1 MRGWSGAVS
10 RQYIGFSLNKFF
22 RGVSSHVPEIMAAGT
37 HSPGGPNGIIR
48 SQSFAGFSTLQER
61 RSRCNSFMG
70 NSAVQK
76 KPTSKPKK
84 PHLSGHKASSGSREP
99 KPERVEEV
107 YGALKQ
113 GLDEYLE
120 VHQTGLDKLTSLMKD
135 MKRNSRLGVLYDLD
149 KQIKTIERYMRRLE
163 FHMSK
168 VDELYEA
175 FCIQRRLREGASKMK
190 QAFSASP
197 STKAT
202 RESMSEVNRR
212 YKEYTENMST
222 LEGEL
227 ENMLGE
233 FHIKMKGLAGFARLC
248 PGDQYEI
255 FMRYGRQRWKLKGK
269 IEVNSRQSWDGEEIV
284 FMPLITDLI
293 NIKVTELKGLAT
305 HILVG
310 SVICETKDLF
320 TAMPQVVAVDVNDL
334 GTIKLNLEVTW
345 FPFDVEDLTL
355 SSGNVSKATAL
366 QRRVS
371 VYSQGTPETP
381 TFQDQSL
388 FWHPSPTQHRLSPTQ
403 HRPCPTQ
410 HRLSP
415 TQHRLS
421 PTQHRLS
428 FLHGLRNSLLEKLR
442 RSRSFGDL
450 VSLRPRPKSSLEG
463 YVTESTLPD
472 DVFENG
478 GCGNAECKRLSFTFS
493 DTSVSSPSLAPGQSN
508 PEITITPPET
518 CPQPQIPN
526 VEVTVRIHADVVE
539 EAEEGEEEEES
550 RGSSGSVSTS
560 LVSEEAESEWERAE
574 SQSNGG
580 SVSLCSERQLSA
592 VSPGGVFPDH
602 AGPDSDGDEDDSSE
616 LLKPVELDT
625 EEPGSL
631 TRQLVRRLTSSDILP
646 EAGVLSWAGEGS
658 RAFLESSLEET
669 LQSLLLRLESL
680 GQRCRELQDLEQEVM
695 RLEDLLKCR
704 LPGHRSRSSSLSLM
718 VESALESFDFLNT
731 SDFDD
736 DDTGDDHALQRSVFF
751 DMEAESIGPGGPHPE
766 ARGHLSEALTEDTG
780 VGNSVAGSPLPLTTG
795 NENLD
800 VAIVIHLQYCDHL
813 IQLLSSGGSPWQ
825 RRAQLQK
832 LSAQTQLLEEL
843 GEISTE
849 RLGSIT
855 SAADVLPGL
864 AERPARMALW
874 SEWSGSGALFHATLD
889 RVLKHMHHCYTG
901 PLQER
906 HPHTAADT
914 VIRLVVS
921 EMVDR
926 SDLASSPTCHP
937 HSALS
942 QVVFPPSA
950 LSQDVVSPSALSQDV
965 VSPSALSQD
974 VFPPSALSQ
983 DVVSPSALSQDVFPP
998 SALSQD
1004 VFPPSAL
1011 SQDVVSPSALSQDV
1025 VSPSALSQDVV
1036 SPSALSQD
1044 VVSPSALS
1052 QDVVSPSALSQDV
1065 VSPSA
1070 LSHDVVTVF
1079 QFHSYV
1085 SKHSVED
1092 MEDHLLQVAREA
1104 VFAEGLSG
1112 GDSERCL
1119 KELEEVSHTGLCPRQ
1134 QTLRALA
1141 SLLSHQDPQL
1151 SEAAA
1156 AYITSASSHTP
1167 FRSKAVDCYTQALW
1181 ESGVQTQR
1189 SACAAL
1195 SCLQAVESLRA
1206 VVSLCD
1212 SADEELRHV
1221 AIETLLTFGEEGRL
1235 AYEQLDTMPREMV
1248 RLGTRRGNA
1257 VTTAF

>member
-1 MRGWSGAVS
+1 MAFADIGEDQDDLNEVMREEMEDVFI
-10 RQYIGFSLNKFF
+10 YD
-22 RGVSSHVPEIMAAGT
+22 GVSSRVPEIMAAGT

-99 KPERVEEV
+99 QPKRVEEV

-120 VHQTGLDKLTSLMKD
+120 VYQTELDKLTSLMKD
-135 MKRNSRLGVLYDLD
+135 MKRNSRLVRQDGVLYDLD

-168 VDELYEA
+168 VDELYEV
-175 FCIQRRLREGASKMK
+175 FCIQRMLREGASKMK

-202 RESMSEVNRR
+202 RESILEVNRR

-222 LEGEL
+222 FEVEL
-227 ENMLGE
+227 ENLLGE

-248 PGDQYEI
+248 SGDQYEI

-269 IEVNSRQSWDGEEIV
+269 IEVNSRQSWDGEEMV
-284 FMPLITDLI
+284 FTPLITDLI

-381 TFQDQSL
+381 TFQDQS
-388 FWHPSPTQHRLSPTQ
+388 F
-403 HRPCPTQ
+403 
-410 HRLSP
+410 
-415 TQHRLS
+415 
-421 PTQHRLS
+421 
-428 FLHGLRNSLLEKLR
+428 F
-442 RSRSFGDL
+442 
-450 VSLRPRPKSSLEG
+450 
-463 YVTESTLPD
+463 STLPD

-478 GCGNAECKRLSFTFS
+478 GCGNSECKRLSFTFS
-493 DTSVSSPSLAPGQSN
+493 DTSVSSLSPSLAPGQSN
-508 PEITITPPET
+508 PEITVTPPDT
-518 CPQPQIPN
+518 NHWPQIPPREDKG
-526 VEVTVRIHADVVE
+526 VEEMVRVHADVVE
-539 EAEEGEEEEES
+539 EEGEEEEES
-550 RGSSGSVSTS
+550 GDSGGSVSVS
-560 LVSEEAESEWERAE
+560 LVSEEVESEWERAE
-574 SQSNGG
+574 FQLNVG
-580 SVSLCSERQLSA
+580 SSSLCSESQLSA
-592 VSPGGVFPDH
+592 VAPEDVFLDH
-602 AGPDSDGDEDDSSE
+602 AGSDRDGDEDDSSE

-646 EAGVLSWAGEGS
+646 EVVGLSWAGEGS
-658 RAFLESSLEET
+658 RAFLESSLEEA
-669 LQSLLLRLESL
+669 LHSLLLRLESL

-704 LPGHRSRSSSLSLM
+704 LPGHRSRSSSLSLT

-736 DDTGDDHALQRSVFF
+736 DDTGDDHALHHSVFF
-751 DMEAESIGPGGPHPE
+751 DMEVERIGPGVQHPE

-800 VAIVIHLQYCDHL
+800 MAIVIHLQYCDHL

-849 RLGSIT
+849 CLGSIT

-864 AERPARMALW
+864 AERPGLMALW
-874 SEWSGSGALFHATLD
+874 SECSGSGGQFHTTLD
-889 RVLKHMHHCYTG
+889 RVLKHMHHSYTS

-906 HPHTAADT
+906 HPHTTAET
-914 VIRLVVS
+914 VIWLVVS

-926 SDLASSPTCHP
+926 SELASP
-937 HSALS
+937 
-942 QVVFPPSA
+942 PPSA
-950 LSQDVVSPSALSQDV
+950 LSQDVL
-965 VSPSALSQD
+965 
-974 VFPPSALSQ
+974 
-983 DVVSPSALSQDVFPP
+983 
-998 SALSQD
+998 
-1004 VFPPSAL
+1004 
-1011 SQDVVSPSALSQDV
+1011 
-1025 VSPSALSQDVV
+1025 
-1036 SPSALSQD
+1036 
-1044 VVSPSALS
+1044 
-1052 QDVVSPSALSQDV
+1052 
-1065 VSPSA
+1065 
-1070 LSHDVVTVF
+1070 TVF

-1085 SKHSVED
+1085 SEHSVGD
-1092 MEDHLLQVAREA
+1092 MKEHLLQVAREA
-1104 VFAEGLSG
+1104 VFAEGLRD

-1119 KELEEVSHTGLCPRQ
+1119 KELEEVSHTGLCPQ
-1134 QTLRALA
+1134 LQTLRALA
-1141 SLLSHQDPQL
+1141 SLLSHKDPQL
-1151 SEAAA
+1151 SKAAT
-1156 AYITSASSHTP
+1156 AYITSAASHTP
-1167 FRSKAVDCYTQALW
+1167 FRSKAVDCYTQSLS
-1181 ESGVQTQR
+1181 EGGVLTQR

-1195 SCLQAVESLRA
+1195 SCLQAVESIRA
-1206 VVSLCD
+1206 VVLLCD
-1212 SADEELRHV
+1212 SADEELHHI
-1221 AIETLLTFGEEGRL
+1221 AIETLLTLGEEGRL
-1235 AYEQLDTMPREMV
+1235 AYEQLDTVPRELV
-1248 RLGTRRGNA
+1248 QLGTRRGTT

>member
-1 MRGWSGAVS
+1 MHGWSGAVN
-10 RQYIGFSLNKFF
+10 RQYIGFSS
-22 RGVSSHVPEIMAAGT
+22 RVSSRVPEIMAAGT

-99 KPERVEEV
+99 QPKRVEEV

-120 VHQTGLDKLTSLMKD
+120 VYQTELDKLTSLMKD
-135 MKRNSRLGVLYDLD
+135 MKRNSRLVRQDGVLYDLD

-168 VDELYEA
+168 VDELYEV
-175 FCIQRRLREGASKMK
+175 FCIQRMLREGASKMK

-202 RESMSEVNRR
+202 RESILEVNRR

-222 LEGEL
+222 FEVEL
-227 ENMLGE
+227 ENLLGE

-248 PGDQYEI
+248 SGDQYEI

-269 IEVNSRQSWDGEEIV
+269 IEVNSRQSWDGEEMV
-284 FMPLITDLI
+284 FTPLITDLI

-355 SSGNVSKATAL
+355 SSGNVSKASAL

-381 TFQDQSL
+381 TFQDQS
-388 FWHPSPTQHRLSPTQ
+388 F
-403 HRPCPTQ
+403 
-410 HRLSP
+410 
-415 TQHRLS
+415 
-421 PTQHRLS
+421 
-428 FLHGLRNSLLEKLR
+428 F
-442 RSRSFGDL
+442 
-450 VSLRPRPKSSLEG
+450 
-463 YVTESTLPD
+463 STLPD

-478 GCGNAECKRLSFTFS
+478 GCGNSECKRLSFTFS
-493 DTSVSSPSLAPGQSN
+493 DTSVSSLSPSFAPGQSN
-508 PEITITPPET
+508 PEITVTPPDMNHW
-518 CPQPQIPN
+518 PQIPPREDKG
-526 VEVTVRIHADVVE
+526 VEEMVRVHADVVE
-539 EAEEGEEEEES
+539 EEEEES
-550 RGSSGSVSTS
+550 GDSGGSVSVS
-560 LVSEEAESEWERAE
+560 LVSEEVESEWERAE
-574 SQSNGG
+574 FQLNVG
-580 SVSLCSERQLSA
+580 SSSLCSESQLSA
-592 VSPGGVFPDH
+592 VAPEDVFLDH
-602 AGPDSDGDEDDSSE
+602 AGSDRDGDEDDSSE

-646 EAGVLSWAGEGS
+646 EVVGLSWAGEGS
-658 RAFLESSLEET
+658 RAFLESSLEEA
-669 LQSLLLRLESL
+669 LHSLLLRLESL

-704 LPGHRSRSSSLSLM
+704 LPGHRSRSSSLSLT

-736 DDTGDDHALQRSVFF
+736 DDTGDDHALHHSVFF
-751 DMEAESIGPGGPHPE
+751 DMEVERIGPGGQHPE

-800 VAIVIHLQYCDHL
+800 MAIVIHLQYCDHL

-849 RLGSIT
+849 CLGSIT

-864 AERPARMALW
+864 AERPGLMALW
-874 SEWSGSGALFHATLD
+874 SECSGSGGQFHTTLD
-889 RVLKHMHHCYTG
+889 RVLKHMHHSYSS

-906 HPHTAADT
+906 HPHTTAET
-914 VIRLVVS
+914 VIWLVVS

-926 SDLASSPTCHP
+926 SELASP
-937 HSALS
+937 
-942 QVVFPPSA
+942 PPSA
-950 LSQDVVSPSALSQDV
+950 LSQDVL
-965 VSPSALSQD
+965 
-974 VFPPSALSQ
+974 
-983 DVVSPSALSQDVFPP
+983 
-998 SALSQD
+998 
-1004 VFPPSAL
+1004 
-1011 SQDVVSPSALSQDV
+1011 
-1025 VSPSALSQDVV
+1025 
-1036 SPSALSQD
+1036 
-1044 VVSPSALS
+1044 
-1052 QDVVSPSALSQDV
+1052 
-1065 VSPSA
+1065 
-1070 LSHDVVTVF
+1070 TVF

-1085 SKHSVED
+1085 SEHSVGD
-1092 MEDHLLQVAREA
+1092 MKEHLLQVAREA

-1119 KELEEVSHTGLCPRQ
+1119 KELEEVSHTGLRPQ
-1134 QTLRALA
+1134 LQTLRALA
-1141 SLLSHQDPQL
+1141 SLLSHKDPQL
-1151 SEAAA
+1151 SKAAT
-1156 AYITSASSHTP
+1156 AYITSAASHTP
-1167 FRSKAVDCYTQALW
+1167 FRSKAVDCYTQSLS
-1181 ESGVQTQR
+1181 EGGVLTQR

-1195 SCLQAVESLRA
+1195 SCLQAVESIRA
-1206 VVSLCD
+1206 VVLLCD
-1212 SADEELRHV
+1212 SADEELHHI
-1221 AIETLLTFGEEGRL
+1221 AIETLLSLGEEGRL
-1235 AYEQLDTMPREMV
+1235 AYEQLDTVPRELV
-1248 RLGTRRGNA
+1248 QLVTRRGTA

>member
-1 MRGWSGAVS
+1 
-10 RQYIGFSLNKFF
+10 
-22 RGVSSHVPEIMAAGT
+22 
-37 HSPGGPNGIIR
+37 
-48 SQSFAGFSTLQER
+48 
-61 RSRCNSFMG
+61 
-70 NSAVQK
+70 
-76 KPTSKPKK
+76 
-84 PHLSGHKASSGSREP
+84 
-99 KPERVEEV
+99 
-107 YGALKQ
+107 
-113 GLDEYLE
+113 
-120 VHQTGLDKLTSLMKD
+120 
-135 MKRNSRLGVLYDLD
+135 
-149 KQIKTIERYMRRLE
+149 MRRLE

-269 IEVNSRQSWDGEEIV
+269 IEVNSRQSWDGEEMI
-284 FMPLITDLI
+284 FTPLITDLI

-371 VYSQGTPETP
+371 IYSQGTPETP
-381 TFQDQSL
+381 TFQDQS
-388 FWHPSPTQHRLSPTQ
+388 FFKWHPSPTLHRLSPTL
-403 HRPCPTQ
+403 HRLSPTQ

-450 VSLRPRPKSSLEG
+450 VSLQPRPKSSLEG

-478 GCGNAECKRLSFTFS
+478 GCGNTECKRLSFTFS

-508 PEITITPPET
+508 PEITVTPPET

-574 SQSNGG
+574 SQCNGG
-580 SVSLCSERQLSA
+580 SVSLSERQLSA
-592 VSPGGVFPDH
+592 VASGGVCPDL
-602 AGPDSDGDEDDSSE
+602 AGPDRDGDEDDSSE

-658 RAFLESSLEET
+658 RAFLESNLEET

-704 LPGHRSRSSSLSLM
+704 LPGHRSRSSSLTLM

-751 DMEAESIGPGGPHPE
+751 DMEADSIGPGGPHPE
-766 ARGHLSEALTEDTG
+766 VRGHLSEALTEDTG

-813 IQLLSSGGSPWQ
+813 IQLLSSGGSPWE

-832 LSAQTQLLEEL
+832 LSAQTQLLEDL

-849 RLGSIT
+849 RLGCIT

-864 AERPARMALW
+864 SEQPARMALW
-874 SEWSGSGALFHATLD
+874 SECSGSGALFHATLD
-889 RVLKHMHHCYTG
+889 RVLKHMHHCYTR

-937 HSALS
+937 
-942 QVVFPPSA
+942 PSA
-950 LSQDVVSPSALSQDV
+950 RSQDVV
-965 VSPSALSQD
+965 
-974 VFPPSALSQ
+974 PPSARSQ
-983 DVVSPSALSQDVFPP
+983 DM
-998 SALSQD
+998 
-1004 VFPPSAL
+1004 
-1011 SQDVVSPSALSQDV
+1011 
-1025 VSPSALSQDVV
+1025 
-1036 SPSALSQD
+1036 
-1044 VVSPSALS
+1044 
-1052 QDVVSPSALSQDV
+1052 
-1065 VSPSA
+1065 
-1070 LSHDVVTVF
+1070 VTVF

-1085 SKHSVED
+1085 SEHSVED
-1092 MEDHLLQVAREA
+1092 MEEHLLQVAREA

-1112 GDSERCL
+1112 GDPERCL
-1119 KELEEVSHTGLCPRQ
+1119 KELDEVSHTGLCPRQ

-1181 ESGVQTQR
+1181 EAGVQTQR

>member
-1 MRGWSGAVS
+1 MHGWSGAVN
-10 RQYIGFSLNKFF
+10 RQYIGFSSSKFF
-22 RGVSSHVPEIMAAGT
+22 RGVSSRVPEIMAAGT

-99 KPERVEEV
+99 QPKRVEEV

-120 VHQTGLDKLTSLMKD
+120 VYQTELDKLTSLMKD
-135 MKRNSRLGVLYDLD
+135 MKRNSRLVRQDGVLYDLD

-168 VDELYEA
+168 VDELYEV
-175 FCIQRRLREGASKMK
+175 FCIQRMLREGASKMK

-202 RESMSEVNRR
+202 RESILEVNRR

-222 LEGEL
+222 FEVEL
-227 ENMLGE
+227 ENLLGE

-248 PGDQYEI
+248 SGDQYEI

-269 IEVNSRQSWDGEEIV
+269 IEVNSRQSWDGEEMV
-284 FMPLITDLI
+284 FTPLITDLI

-355 SSGNVSKATAL
+355 SSGNVSKASAL

-381 TFQDQSL
+381 TFQDQS
-388 FWHPSPTQHRLSPTQ
+388 F
-403 HRPCPTQ
+403 
-410 HRLSP
+410 
-415 TQHRLS
+415 
-421 PTQHRLS
+421 
-428 FLHGLRNSLLEKLR
+428 F
-442 RSRSFGDL
+442 
-450 VSLRPRPKSSLEG
+450 
-463 YVTESTLPD
+463 STLPD

-478 GCGNAECKRLSFTFS
+478 GCGNSECKRLSFTFS
-493 DTSVSSPSLAPGQSN
+493 DTSVSSLSPSFAPGQSN
-508 PEITITPPET
+508 PEITVTPPDMNHW
-518 CPQPQIPN
+518 PQIPPREDKG
-526 VEVTVRIHADVVE
+526 VEEMVRVHADVVE
-539 EAEEGEEEEES
+539 EEEEES
-550 RGSSGSVSTS
+550 GDSGGSVSVS
-560 LVSEEAESEWERAE
+560 LVSEEVESEWERAE
-574 SQSNGG
+574 FQLNVG
-580 SVSLCSERQLSA
+580 SSSLCSESQLSA
-592 VSPGGVFPDH
+592 VAPEDVFLDH
-602 AGPDSDGDEDDSSE
+602 AGSDRDGDEDDSSE

-646 EAGVLSWAGEGS
+646 EVVGLSWAGEGS
-658 RAFLESSLEET
+658 RAFLESSLEEA
-669 LQSLLLRLESL
+669 LHSLLLRLESL

-704 LPGHRSRSSSLSLM
+704 LPGHRSRSSSLSLT

-736 DDTGDDHALQRSVFF
+736 DDTGDDHALHHSVFF
-751 DMEAESIGPGGPHPE
+751 DMEVERIGPGGQHPE

-800 VAIVIHLQYCDHL
+800 MAIVIHLQYCDHL

-849 RLGSIT
+849 CLGSIT

-864 AERPARMALW
+864 AERPGLMALW
-874 SEWSGSGALFHATLD
+874 SECSGSGGQFHTTLD
-889 RVLKHMHHCYTG
+889 RVLKHMHHSYSS

-906 HPHTAADT
+906 HPHTTAET
-914 VIRLVVS
+914 VIWLVVS

-926 SDLASSPTCHP
+926 SELASP
-937 HSALS
+937 
-942 QVVFPPSA
+942 PPSA
-950 LSQDVVSPSALSQDV
+950 LSQDVL
-965 VSPSALSQD
+965 
-974 VFPPSALSQ
+974 
-983 DVVSPSALSQDVFPP
+983 
-998 SALSQD
+998 
-1004 VFPPSAL
+1004 
-1011 SQDVVSPSALSQDV
+1011 
-1025 VSPSALSQDVV
+1025 
-1036 SPSALSQD
+1036 
-1044 VVSPSALS
+1044 
-1052 QDVVSPSALSQDV
+1052 
-1065 VSPSA
+1065 
-1070 LSHDVVTVF
+1070 TVF

-1085 SKHSVED
+1085 SEHSVGD
-1092 MEDHLLQVAREA
+1092 MKEHLLQVAREA

-1119 KELEEVSHTGLCPRQ
+1119 KELEEVSHTGLRPQ
-1134 QTLRALA
+1134 LQTLRALA
-1141 SLLSHQDPQL
+1141 SLLSHKDPQL
-1151 SEAAA
+1151 SKAAT
-1156 AYITSASSHTP
+1156 AYITSAASHTP
-1167 FRSKAVDCYTQALW
+1167 FRSKAVDCYTQSLS
-1181 ESGVQTQR
+1181 EGGVLTQR

-1195 SCLQAVESLRA
+1195 SCLQAVESIRA
-1206 VVSLCD
+1206 VVLLCD
-1212 SADEELRHV
+1212 SADEELHHI
-1221 AIETLLTFGEEGRL
+1221 AIETLLSLGEEGRL
-1235 AYEQLDTMPREMV
+1235 AYEQLDTVPRELV
-1248 RLGTRRGNA
+1248 QLVTRRGTA

>member
-1 MRGWSGAVS
+1 MHGWSGAVN
-10 RQYIGFSLNKFF
+10 RQYIGFSS
-22 RGVSSHVPEIMAAGT
+22 RVSSRVPEIMAAGT

-99 KPERVEEV
+99 QPKRVEEV

-120 VHQTGLDKLTSLMKD
+120 VYQTELDKLTSLMKD

-168 VDELYEA
+168 VDELYEV
-175 FCIQRRLREGASKMK
+175 FCIQRMLREGASKMK

-202 RESMSEVNRR
+202 RESILEVNRR

-222 LEGEL
+222 FEVEL
-227 ENMLGE
+227 ENLLGE

-248 PGDQYEI
+248 SGDQYEI

-269 IEVNSRQSWDGEEIV
+269 IEVNSRQSWDGEEMV
-284 FMPLITDLI
+284 FTPLITDLI

-381 TFQDQSL
+381 TFQDQS
-388 FWHPSPTQHRLSPTQ
+388 F
-403 HRPCPTQ
+403 
-410 HRLSP
+410 
-415 TQHRLS
+415 
-421 PTQHRLS
+421 
-428 FLHGLRNSLLEKLR
+428 F
-442 RSRSFGDL
+442 
-450 VSLRPRPKSSLEG
+450 
-463 YVTESTLPD
+463 STLPD

-478 GCGNAECKRLSFTFS
+478 GCGNSECKRLSFTFS
-493 DTSVSSPSLAPGQSN
+493 DTSVSSLSPSLAPGQSN
-508 PEITITPPET
+508 PEITVTPPDT
-518 CPQPQIPN
+518 NHWPQIPPREDKG
-526 VEVTVRIHADVVE
+526 VEEMVRVHADVVE
-539 EAEEGEEEEES
+539 EEGEEEEES
-550 RGSSGSVSTS
+550 GDSGGSVSVS
-560 LVSEEAESEWERAE
+560 LVSEEVESEWERAE
-574 SQSNGG
+574 FQLNVG
-580 SVSLCSERQLSA
+580 SSSLCSESQLSA
-592 VSPGGVFPDH
+592 VAPEDVFLDH
-602 AGPDSDGDEDDSSE
+602 AGSDRDGDEDDSSE

-646 EAGVLSWAGEGS
+646 EVVGLSWAGEGS
-658 RAFLESSLEET
+658 RAFLESSLEEA
-669 LQSLLLRLESL
+669 LHSLLLRLESL

-704 LPGHRSRSSSLSLM
+704 LPGHRSRSSSLSLT

-736 DDTGDDHALQRSVFF
+736 DDTGDDHALHHSVFF
-751 DMEAESIGPGGPHPE
+751 DMEVERIGPGVQHPE

-800 VAIVIHLQYCDHL
+800 MAIVIHLQYCDHL

-849 RLGSIT
+849 CLGSIT

-864 AERPARMALW
+864 AERPGLMALW
-874 SEWSGSGALFHATLD
+874 SECSGSGGQFHTTLD
-889 RVLKHMHHCYTG
+889 RVLKHMHHSYTS

-906 HPHTAADT
+906 HPHTTAET
-914 VIRLVVS
+914 VIWLVVS

-926 SDLASSPTCHP
+926 SELASP
-937 HSALS
+937 
-942 QVVFPPSA
+942 PPSA
-950 LSQDVVSPSALSQDV
+950 LSQDVL
-965 VSPSALSQD
+965 
-974 VFPPSALSQ
+974 
-983 DVVSPSALSQDVFPP
+983 
-998 SALSQD
+998 
-1004 VFPPSAL
+1004 
-1011 SQDVVSPSALSQDV
+1011 
-1025 VSPSALSQDVV
+1025 
-1036 SPSALSQD
+1036 
-1044 VVSPSALS
+1044 
-1052 QDVVSPSALSQDV
+1052 
-1065 VSPSA
+1065 
-1070 LSHDVVTVF
+1070 TVF

-1085 SKHSVED
+1085 SEHSVGD
-1092 MEDHLLQVAREA
+1092 MKEHLLQVAREA
-1104 VFAEGLSG
+1104 VFAEGLRD

-1119 KELEEVSHTGLCPRQ
+1119 KELEEVSHTGLCPQ
-1134 QTLRALA
+1134 LQTLRALA
-1141 SLLSHQDPQL
+1141 SLLSHKDPQL
-1151 SEAAA
+1151 SKAAT
-1156 AYITSASSHTP
+1156 AYITSAASHTP
-1167 FRSKAVDCYTQALW
+1167 FRSKAVDCYTQSLS
-1181 ESGVQTQR
+1181 EGGVLTQR

-1195 SCLQAVESLRA
+1195 SCLQAVESIRA
-1206 VVSLCD
+1206 VVLLCD
-1212 SADEELRHV
+1212 SADEELHHI
-1221 AIETLLTFGEEGRL
+1221 AIETLLTLGEEGRL
-1235 AYEQLDTMPREMV
+1235 AYEQLDTVPRELV
-1248 RLGTRRGNA
+1248 QLGTRRGTT